1 MFHFI
6 VHNMLGVLE
15 KELFLIVTEPMENL
29 EIFWPAQTYHYREY
43 LLISWVI
50 EGGKIAILILVD
62 P

>member
-1 MFHFI
+1 
-6 VHNMLGVLE
+6 MLGVLE

-29 EIFWPAQTYHYREY
+29 EIFWLAQTYHYREY